1 MSLWLAIGGLTLA
14 AVLPILWP
22 LLRPSKMGDN
32 RLDHDLAVY
41 RDQLREVDA
50 ELAANALTDREAEET
65 RREIERRILRAGEQ
79 RQDDGSS
86 AAPSAITAVMIA
98 LTLPAL
104 TLFLYVWLGQPG
116 QPNQP
121 LAERETTAPAPP
133 SQNLTGTQRDQINE
147 MVTRLATRLREQPDD
162 LDGWILLGRSQA
174 ALARYDEA
182 ANSLRRALA
191 LSGDDADLQTAFG
204 DILTKSARG
213 TITPEALAAFQKAQK
228 LVPRHMGARYFLA
241 LAELQAGRPQAA
253 YDAWLGLY
261 RELPENSDNRQALA
275 VQIRQVA
282 QQLGIDPEGE
292 LSVAAAPGRPAPA
305 TAPGPDRAAMAA
317 AADMST
323 NERQKFILSMVQRL
337 ADRLKDK
344 PDDFD
349 GWMRLAKAYGVLK
362 RLNESAEAYGRAAAL
377 RLDDPIPLNAQA
389 QTLIEAAPSSQQL
402 PQGTLAVLRALEK
415 LQPDNPRALWFLG
428 MVDAAEGRHSAAI
441 ARWQRLYDKLP
452 STSKER
458 EKIKAAIDG
467 LRTAK

>member
-1 MSLWLAIGGLTLA
+1 
-14 AVLPILWP
+14 
-22 LLRPSKMGDN
+22 
-32 RLDHDLAVY
+32 
-41 RDQLREVDA
+41 
-50 ELAANALTDREAEET
+50 
-65 RREIERRILRAGEQ
+65 
-79 RQDDGSS
+79 
-86 AAPSAITAVMIA
+86 MIA
-98 LTLPAL
+98 LALPAL

-121 LAERETTAPAPP
+121 LAERETIAPAPP

-213 TITPEALAAFQKAQK
+213 TITPEALAAFQKARK

-241 LAELQAGRPQAA
+241 LAELQADRPQAA
-253 YDAWLGLY
+253 YDTWLDLY

-275 VQIRQVA
+275 IQIRQVA

-292 LSVAAAPGRPAPA
+292 LSVAAAPDRPAPA
-305 TAPGPDRAAMAA
+305 IAPGPDRAAVAA

-337 ADRLKDK
+337 ADRLKDE
-344 PDDFD
+344 PDDYD

-362 RLNESAEAYGRAAAL
+362 RLNEAADAYGRAAAL
-377 RLDDPIPLNAQA
+377 RPDDPIPLNAQA
-389 QTLIEAAPSSQQL
+389 QALIEGAPSKQQL
-402 PQGTLAVLRALEK
+402 PQGTLAVLQALEK

-428 MVDAAEGRHSAAI
+428 MADATEGRNSAAI

-452 STSKER
+452 GTSKER
-458 EKIKAAIDG
+458 ENIKAAIG
-467 LRTAK
+467 RLRTAK